1 MEESQYKQEHNKKVA
16 QDEGQE
22 DKDTIFKTIEAIEAK
37 LMELKTNPE
46 STFNYGKYKSNP
58 SSSLCGP
65 FTTTPAKVS
74 MGRLASCQ
82 SLQVQENR
90 KAFRSP

>member
-22 DKDTIFKTIEAIEAK
+22 DKDTIFETIEAIEAK

-46 STFNYGKYKSNP
+46 STFNYVQNSSTRNDDPYK
-58 SSSLCGP
+58 
-65 FTTTPAKVS
+65 
-74 MGRLASCQ
+74 
-82 SLQVQENR
+82 
-90 KAFRSP
+90 